1 MFRSDREQ
9 QICEEVG
16 SHRIMVLRFVAFRR
30 TKYLSNDEERK
41 QIEGVLMEKVKH
53 EYRESVNGVFTWKRL
68 FMELSLI
75 GELSF
80 LFIKYL

>member
-1 MFRSDREQ
+1 M
-9 QICEEVG
+9 G
-16 SHRIMVLRFVAFRR
+16 LRFVAFRR

-41 QIEGVLMEKVKH
+41 QIEGVLMEKVEH

-75 GELSF
+75 GQLSF